1 MFQQFIHNFMSAGLI
16 LLIAERHRQSVESI
30 SVSIATVNI
39 HKHNAYKV
47 AMTDIIIIEVTVE
60 YTVRYDKLKLLFG
73 VSIMLIHATLAV
85 IS

>member
-16 LLIAERHRQSVESI
+16 LLIAERHRQSVET
-30 SVSIATVNI
+30 VSIATVNI